1 MYFFFRWMLICFKRE
16 FSFED
21 VMYLWEVK
29 ETIESVL
36 EILFDN
42 FRSYGQIIY
51 VQILNYWFVW
61 LF

>member
-21 VMYLWEVK
+21 VMHLWEVR